1 VSAQICVILPNMKL
15 REVRSFY
22 IALYF
27 NKKFE
32 GNLSDARPSYMLSF
46 ATSMYFEYVITT
58 FIS

>member
-1 VSAQICVILPNMKL
+1 MKL

-32 GNLSDARPSYMLSF
+32 GNLSDARPSYMLLLQQVF
-46 ATSMYFEYVITT
+46 WICDRLCVCICDHYIYQL
-58 FIS
+58 

>member
-1 VSAQICVILPNMKL
+1 MKL

-27 NKKFE
+27 NNKKFE

-46 ATSMYFEYVITT
+46 ATSMYFEYVIDCVSVYVITT